1 MRDKLILPNGIV
13 QKPPRYFDKLYARQD
28 EAHAYN
34 MALIK
39 EEREQNGELA
49 LLGKL
54 ARCNY
59 SEEQLLHIEADA
71 QNNAFKKLVRG
82 FEKGIL

>member
-1 MRDKLILPNGIV
+1 MEYER
-13 QKPPRYFDKLYARQD
+13 FDKTGPYTSKQV
-28 EAHAYN
+28 
-34 MALIK
+34 
-39 EEREQNGELA
+39 REQNGELA

-59 SEEQLLHIEADA
+59 TEEQLLHIEADA